1 MFGLWLKRHQVG
13 KSSSLKAK
21 IKEAETDL
29 DVTSIMLAREQ
40 AKYQVYDL
48 DVTSIMLAR
57 EHVKYQVYDHSPFKD
72 RLKVKKIKIL
82 GPTILE

>member
-1 MFGLWLKRHQVG
+1 MTPGYSRVLLKNVGRNNLYINDFFRVLLGLWLKRHQVG

-40 AKYQVYDL
+40 AKYQVYD
-48 DVTSIMLAR
+48 
-57 EHVKYQVYDHSPFKD
+57 HSPFKD
-72 RLKVKKIKIL
+72 RLKVKKIKF
-82 GPTILE
+82 